1 MEDFMCNVLIM
12 GKTGTGKSSL
22 LNYICDSTIA
32 QTGTG
37 KPVTGEGIYDYV
49 VKINNQ
55 DVRIFDSWGIEAGK
69 VERWKE
75 LIKKS
80 LNDHGTQKSIQDWF
94 HSIIYCVQAGG
105 GRVEDIDVEIIKQF
119 LNEGYK
125 LTIVLTKADQVSEDD
140 EVKMKETIIAEICG
154 KAGDLSNN
162 LSIIATCAEK
172 KVTRSGET
180 NPFGKEDVCMAILTG
195 WRDTVLQRL
204 PKHVVARVVD
214 EIRSKTEA
222 IKHDVY
228 NQVSGIAEDN
238 VPLYNNIQDQIK
250 AITEY
255 INNKYLP
262 KILQDIAQSC
272 HKANMS
278 LHAMLHVSVE
288 TEKIEVADKK
298 KTAWLTII
306 PSALVPVSPMIALV
320 TTGLMAILKGTQ
332 HLIKVSNAKN
342 EDNIQEQRVALYQM
356 IDDMTEKMI
365 HQYESQESTIAA
377 QLKQYL

>member
-140 EVKMKETIIAEICG
+140 EVKMKETIVAEICG

-180 NPFGKEDVCMAILTG
+180 KPFGKEDVCMAILAG
-195 WRDTVLQRL
+195 WRDTVMQRL
-204 PKHVVARVVD
+204 PKHIVARISE
-214 EIRSKTEA
+214 EIKSK
-222 IKHDVY
+222 IKTLKKDIY
-228 NQVSGIAEDN
+228 NKVSGCEEDN
-238 VPLYNNIQDQIK
+238 LLLYKTIQEQSQLIPN
-250 AITEY
+250 Y
-255 INNKYLP
+255 INNDFLP
-262 KILQDIAQSC
+262 KVMREVAQKC

-278 LHAMLHVSVE
+278 LQAMLNVG
-288 TEKIEVADKK
+288 IESTNEDKSLTLGEWIEIILAIPGYLLCRPIVA
-298 KTAWLTII
+298 I
-306 PSALVPVSPMIALV
+306 V
-320 TTGLMAILKGTQ
+320 Q
-332 HLIKVSNAKN
+332 RIKAKN
-342 EDNIQEQRVALYQM
+342 ESCIQEQRSAIYQK
-356 IDDMTEKMI
+356 IDEI
-365 HQYESQESTIAA
+365 EEELIGQYAAQESTIAA